1 MILSGGIT
9 DDLFTALQRT
19 KFLTR
24 QEALKRGVKKGVALA
39 KNATPES
46 AEKATKYYVHK
57 E

>member
-9 DDLFTALQRT
+9 DDLLTALQQT
-19 KFLTR
+19 KFLSR
-24 QEALKRGVKKGVALA
+24 QEVLKRGVKKGVALA